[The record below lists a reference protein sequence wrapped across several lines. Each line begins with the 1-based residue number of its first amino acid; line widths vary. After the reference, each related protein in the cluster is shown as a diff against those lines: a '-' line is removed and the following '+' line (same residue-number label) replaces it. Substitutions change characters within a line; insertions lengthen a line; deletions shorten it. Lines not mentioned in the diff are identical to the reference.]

1 MSKRKIHPQS
11 LANLKHEGRP
21 LAVGEP
27 KKERVV
33 TVSQTGW
40 NGVKLMALDLEC
52 RGVSELLEKLG
63 RRKFVLVPV
72 SEQEG
77 FEEQFQ
83 DSFD

>member
-1 MSKRKIHPQS
+1 MSKRKVQPQS

-40 NGVKLMALDLEC
+40 SGVKAMADHLNC
-52 RGVSELLEKLG
+52 RGVSDLLEKLG
-63 RRKFVLVPV
+63 RSEFVLVPAAQAEETEK
-72 SEQEG
+72 SENRV
-77 FEEQFQ
+77 
-83 DSFD
+83 